1 MRSVQKSRR
10 VNRQSPAVCEV
21 VLVDDDADF
30 ALMLGT
36 LLSQEGYSV
45 VTELTYSG
53 AAQYLATHTPDIL
66 ITDIRLGQEK
76 ENGWQL
82 AKQARAQQPNL
93 QVIVVT
99 GLANHLDADAEY
111 WRLPVFLKPF
121 DPDHLFTYLRSST
134 RPPVSRSSTGPPV
147 SRQT

>member
-1 MRSVQKSRR
+1 VSRLP
-10 VNRQSPAVCEV
+10 SAAVCEV

-30 ALMLGT
+30 AQMLGA

-53 AAQYLATHTPDIL
+53 AVQYLATHTPDIL
-66 ITDIRLGQEK
+66 ITDIRLGK

-82 AKQARAQQPNL
+82 AKQARAHQPNL

-121 DPDHLFTYLRSST
+121 DPDHLFTYLRANT
-134 RPPVSRSSTGPPV
+134 DPPVSRSSTGRPV